1 MSLPKLQTERAI
13 LIPANGI
20 EIPYP
25 ANILASGSST
35 GVALNKLVATGA
47 NFITKGVRA
56 GDIVYNI
63 QSPAFPISA
72 TVTAVD
78 SENQLSISANN
89 FTASPN
95 AYVVYQSGGNNG
107 VYNYPILYIGTSGN
121 LAVET
126 EGGEII
132 AFSNVQVGFFPFKI
146 RRVLTTAQGVA
157 TTASGLIAL
166 F

>member
-13 LIPANGI
+13 RVPINGI

-25 ANILASGSST
+25 ANILSSGNNTSVTAS
-35 GVALNKLVATGA
+35 KLVATGA
-47 NFITKGVRA
+47 NFITKGVRI

-63 QSPAFPISA
+63 NAPSSPTSA
-72 TVTAVD
+72 TVTAVE
-78 SENQLSISANN
+78 SETQLALSANI
-89 FTASPN
+89 FLASPN
-95 AYVVYQSGGNNG
+95 AYVVYQSAGNNG
-107 VYNYPILYIGTSGN
+107 VYAYPILYIGTSGN
-121 LAVET
+121 LAVEA

-146 RRVLTTAQGVA
+146 RKVLTTAQGIA
-157 TTASGLIAL
+157 TTASNIIAL

>member
-13 LIPANGI
+13 RIPINGI

-25 ANILASGSST
+25 ANILASGNSS
-35 GVALNKLVATGA
+35 GVTSNKLIATGA
-47 NFITKGVRA
+47 LFATRGVRI

-63 QSPAFPISA
+63 NAPSSPTSA
-72 TVTAVD
+72 TVTAVE
-78 SENQLSISANN
+78 SETQLALSANI

-95 AYVVYQSGGNNG
+95 AYVVYQSAGNNG
-107 VYNYPILYIGTSGN
+107 VYAYPILYIGTTGN

-126 EGGEII
+126 EGGEIL
-132 AFSNVQVGFFPFKI
+132 AFNSVPVGFFPFKI
-146 RRVLTTAQGVA
+146 RKVLTTAQGIA
-157 TTASGLIAL
+157 TTASNIIAL